1 MSVIDAVVI
10 GGGPAGSA
18 IARLLAAWGHSVRVL
33 NKPVDRS
40 RGLGESLPPS
50 TKKLLDAIDVLDLVD
65 RAGFYK
71 TTGNTVW
78 WASRARRVE
87 MFDPSGEV
95 FGYQVF
101 RPDFDRVL
109 LEHAASAGA
118 DVIEATAR
126 RVDLA
131 PAGLQ
136 ACATEADVGRARA
149 VAQPFGAAV
158 DDPQSAAVEY
168 EQDGRRETT
177 ACRFVVDAS
186 GRAGVVAKSHRRHE
200 SNHRMYALVGVWSC
214 GANAA
219 CRAKASAER
228 ACDASHTVVE
238 TYEDGWAW
246 SVPISETTRHVG
258 TMVDGTSP
266 RVAGGRAL
274 ADAYRGEIDKTIQI
288 ARMLDEATLQHA
300 FACDASLYSSDTYAG
315 SRFLLVGDAG
325 SFIDPLSSFGVKK
338 ALASAWVG
346 AVVVHTCLTHP
357 DREPVALDFFT
368 QWERDLYATHLRRS
382 RDFARAAHAQHPHPF
397 WARRAET
404 EVKEPSETDEAALMR
419 DGEVQAAFEQLKQ
432 SDDVELVRAEGVHFV
447 AQPVIRGREIVL
459 EDAIPL
465 AALKGCATAVPVAR
479 AGVRFLNNVDLVA
492 LAELTRQHQTVPIL
506 FDAYRRAHAAVPL
519 PNILGALSF
528 LIATGILVDR
538 SS

>member
-18 IARLLAAWGHSVRVL
+18 IARLLAAWGHSAGVL

-71 TTGNTVW
+71 TPGNTVW

-136 ACATEADVGRARA
+136 ACATEADVGRATA

-200 SNHRMYALVGVWSC
+200 SNHRMYALVGVWNL
-214 GANAA
+214 G
-219 CRAKASAER
+219 CRSAPAFAEGFGGSTVARSASGGGKALAER

-238 TYEDGWAW
+238 KYEGGWGGAG
-246 SVPISETTRHVG
+246 PISETTRHVG
-258 TMVDGTSP
+258 TMGGGTPPP
-266 RVAGGRAL
+266 RARGPAL
-274 ADAYRGEIDKTIQI
+274 A
-288 ARMLDEATLQHA
+288 
-300 FACDASLYSSDTYAG
+300 
-315 SRFLLVGDAG
+315 
-325 SFIDPLSSFGVKK
+325 
-338 ALASAWVG
+338 
-346 AVVVHTCLTHP
+346 
-357 DREPVALDFFT
+357 
-368 QWERDLYATHLRRS
+368 RRY
-382 RDFARAAHAQHPHPF
+382 P
-397 WARRAET
+397 
-404 EVKEPSETDEAALMR
+404 
-419 DGEVQAAFEQLKQ
+419 
-432 SDDVELVRAEGVHFV
+432 
-447 AQPVIRGREIVL
+447 
-459 EDAIPL
+459 
-465 AALKGCATAVPVAR
+465 
-479 AGVRFLNNVDLVA
+479 
-492 LAELTRQHQTVPIL
+492 
-506 FDAYRRAHAAVPL
+506 
-519 PNILGALSF
+519 
-528 LIATGILVDR
+528 
-538 SS
+538 